1 MRIEVL
7 IDELVL
13 YGFEP
18 HERHALGDGLAAE
31 LARLLTPDAKTWSWP
46 RLAVDVE
53 RVVGPGVR
61 LDRGTPAAP
70 ALAGAVRAVIGTA
83 VAEREVKR

>member
-7 IDELVL
+7 IDEVVL

-31 LARLLTPDAKTWSWP
+31 LARLLAADAATRYRP
-46 RLAVDVE
+46 RTVDVE
-53 RVVGPGVR
+53 RVASPGVR
-61 LDRGTPAAP
+61 LRGAAP
-70 ALAGAVRAVIGTA
+70 APVLAAAVRAAIATA
-83 VAEREVKR
+83 LAGSEVKP